1 VLPVDALAMYWIAV
15 SALGFVTLIAQTGV
29 GQVVMSQVSQAIAHS
44 DKCRARSVS
53 GNALAVVA
61 VTGFATA
68 GTCTAMLAC
77 GIPSGGREVS
87 LEPLLFVLVG
97 GVLCPFAM
105 QLVDTL
111 RAQQRLV
118 AASWL
123 AAQPQS
129 GGIVPST
136 VLLVGLT
143 VVYLMPTMGDHA
155 HKLVYGFFLFG
166 WLSMLLIAVVLIA
179 RQTSLAP
186 STDAL
191 SLASIRSLLRDSA
204 PVLSG
209 SLAMFLI
216 TQADLWIVNFY
227 LGADETAAYGIASTL
242 VKYVSAINVLLGALL
257 PGLVGQLWA
266 QHDHGRLAGLL
277 IKLARFSA
285 AAAVSVAF
293 AIFLFGDQLLVALA
307 GPGYYASV
315 WGPLLCLAIG
325 HVANS
330 LLGYSQVVLITA
342 GVLRPIGIASVVA
355 SLGTVVALVIAT
367 PHWGMLGAAIISAA
381 GIIVYNGIICV
392 GCIRATGIA
401 CHVFAR
407 TERLQTK

>member
-1 VLPVDALAMYWIAV
+1 MYWIAV
-15 SALGFVTLIAQTGV
+15 SALGIVTLIAQAGV

-77 GIPSGGREVS
+77 GIPTGGREVS

-143 VVYLMPTMGDHA
+143 VVYLMPTMGEHA

-204 PVLSG
+204 PVLSS

-293 AIFLFGDQLLVALA
+293 AIFLFGDQLLVALT

-330 LLGYSQVVLITA
+330 LLGYSQVLLITA